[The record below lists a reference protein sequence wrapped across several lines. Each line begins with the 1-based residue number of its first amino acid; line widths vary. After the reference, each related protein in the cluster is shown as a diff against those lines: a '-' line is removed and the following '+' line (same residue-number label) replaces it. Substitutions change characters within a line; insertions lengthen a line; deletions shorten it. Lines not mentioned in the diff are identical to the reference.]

1 MSICYII
8 NDDTHTPLRY
18 YAGVRDVGVAWS
30 ALLPDPAHG
39 ARRPSWRFVEA
50 AGLGRLG
57 ASPGTFKL
65 HVDIHIHVCR
75 GLSMLLC

>member
-57 ASPGTFKL
+57 ASPGTFQL
-65 HVDIHIHVCR
+65 HVDIHVHVCR
-75 GLSMLLC
+75 AL